1 MLNRTKDSGL
11 GMTVPLPVCTTYVNS
26 CCSRSTSEY
35 WDKQYEKGNWKQVLE
50 STALTAILVLTGL
63 FAYGGFTLLLWC
75 VRARKPNQTQT
86 THGWHSQTS
95 PGTPARPPDPR
106 ILYGEILRPCIPV
119 NKVIRT
125 IMHKKA
131 WGYSISEAIIIQSFG
146 PNPGSRSS
154 GHLTDVASSSSYELR
169 TFDTS
174 VQCYG
179 VPAVSIAARS
189 KRCAGAQLQ

>member
-1 MLNRTKDSGL
+1 MDRFTHAHPQVLDIDDACGSTSTPSGQVSAVYSCGEYYGAVHAMLNRTKDSGL

-125 IMHKKA
+125 IMHTKSL
-131 WGYSISEAIIIQSFG
+131 G
-146 PNPGSRSS
+146 
-154 GHLTDVASSSSYELR
+154 L
-169 TFDTS
+169 FD
-174 VQCYG
+174 
-179 VPAVSIAARS
+179 
-189 KRCAGAQLQ
+189 K